1 MIYITGDNHGDFT
14 RINDFCEENKT
25 TTENDIMVILGDAG
39 LNFFLDERDFKRK
52 NEVDKIPITFFMVH
66 GNHEERPYNV
76 PGYAE
81 KEWNGGVVYVH
92 PDFPNQLFAKDGEI
106 YNLND
111 KSVIV
116 IGGAY
121 SVDKDYRL
129 SRHIPWFESEQPSD
143 EIKAY
148 VESQLD
154 KVNWKV
160 DVVFSHT
167 CPFNY
172 MPIHLFLPFV
182 DQSKVDNST
191 EDWLQTIEDKL
202 NYRKWYFGHYHD
214 DWKLKKF
221 QMLYKSIIEFK

>member
-1 MIYITGDNHGDFT
+1 MIYITGDTHGDFT
-14 RINDFCEENKT
+14 RINDFCEEKKT

-39 LNFFLDERDFKRK
+39 LNFYLNKSDIKRK
-52 NEVDKIPITFFMVH
+52 NEVAKIPITLFMIH

-76 PGYAE
+76 PGYE
-81 KEWNGGVVYVH
+81 KREWNGGIVYVH

-148 VESQLD
+148 VESQLG

-214 DWKLKKF
+214 NWKLKKF